1 MSALFDTRHVRR
13 AFSRA
18 STTYASA
25 AKLQAEIEARLL
37 ESLDYYAEGR
47 ADDAR
52 APKRALDLGCG
63 LGRATR
69 AMHTR
74 WPNAQVVA
82 LDLALPMLRQHDD
95 ARTRDGGFVRTLA
108 RLLPGAPAAPAR
120 VCADARA
127 LPLADH
133 SVDLLFSNLC
143 VQWVDDLP
151 ALLAEWR
158 RVLKPGALLLFS
170 TFGPDTLLELREAF
184 AAADAAAHVSP
195 FAGIAAVGDALM
207 AAGFRDPVLD
217 RESYDTHADDLPA
230 LMRHLQ
236 ALGATHALRRRR
248 ATLTGKGR
256 FAAAAAAYEQWREPA
271 GLPVS
276 WDVITAMAW
285 APQPGAPRREQGM
298 EIASFPATRIPVRKR
313 I

>member
-1 MSALFDTRHVRR
+1 MSGDFDTRQVRR
-13 AFSRA
+13 SFSRA
-18 STTYASA
+18 AAGYAHVAQLQRQVEAELLDCLDYRDDPGHARPPPAVVLDVGSGPGSA
-25 AKLQAEIEARLL
+25 A
-37 ESLDYYAEGR
+37 
-47 ADDAR
+47 
-52 APKRALDLGCG
+52 
-63 LGRATR
+63 R
-69 AMHTR
+69 AMQQR
-74 WPNAQVVA
+74 WPKARVLAV
-82 LDLALPMLRQHDD
+82 DLALPMLRQ
-95 ARTRDGGFVRTLA
+95 APPPAGLA
-108 RLLPGAPAAPAR
+108 RWTKRHPHAL
-120 VCADARA
+120 CADARA
-127 LPLADH
+127 LPVADG
-133 SVDLLFSNLC
+133 SVDVLFSNLC
-143 VQWVDDLP
+143 VQWVHDLP

-248 ATLTGKGR
+248 VTLTGKGR

-276 WDVITAMAW
+276 WEVITAMAW

-298 EIASFPATRIPVRKR
+298 EIASFPATRIPVRKP